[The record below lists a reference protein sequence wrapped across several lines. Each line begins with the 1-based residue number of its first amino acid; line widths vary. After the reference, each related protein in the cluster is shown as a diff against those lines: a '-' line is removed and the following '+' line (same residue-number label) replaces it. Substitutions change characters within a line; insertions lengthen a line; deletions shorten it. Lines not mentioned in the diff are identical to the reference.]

1 LRNIR
6 RNFEGLRIT
15 TVDSNIKVTTT
26 YVITQPSDII
36 IREPVGT
43 DVTYKKYVRE
53 NIKGTAYIKVNGI
66 SWAL

>member
-6 RNFEGLRIT
+6 RNFEGLGIT

-26 YVITQPSDII
+26 YVITQPTDII

-53 NIKGTAYIKVNGI
+53 DIKGTA
-66 SWAL
+66 